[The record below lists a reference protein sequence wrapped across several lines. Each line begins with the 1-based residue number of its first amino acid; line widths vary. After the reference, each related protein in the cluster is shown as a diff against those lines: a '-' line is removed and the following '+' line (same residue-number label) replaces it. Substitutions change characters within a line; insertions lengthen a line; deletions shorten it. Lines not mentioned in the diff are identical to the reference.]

1 MLLETLL
8 TIAELNDLRANPRR
22 PAYGVCLEAEQ
33 AGSRGVVAKLIVQ
46 NGTLHVGDVIVCGTA
61 HGHVRAMFDT
71 LRTDE
76 RLDEAP
82 PSCPVNVIGLDEPPE
97 AGQMFYVVDD
107 VALAR
112 SIAERRREEQRALAL
127 AGSTA
132 RISFDRFQQMLQEGR
147 LAADADRVTLNLIVR
162 ADTRGSIDAI
172 MKELEKLQH
181 PEVQIRVLLKG
192 VGGITVGD
200 VHLAEASDAVI
211 LGFNV
216 TADEA
221 ARELAEQKHV
231 EIRRYDIIYQLTDD
245 LKAVLEGRLKPQE
258 QIVELGRAVVKQVFS
273 ISRVGNVAGC
283 YVVQGKLE
291 RGCRVRVFRD
301 GRKIGDYLLE
311 SLRREKDDVREVTRG
326 FECGVKLG
334 NFDDVKQDDILEAYK
349 IEEVARKL

>member
-1 MLLETLL
+1 
-8 TIAELNDLRANPRR
+8 
-22 PAYGVCLEAEQ
+22 
-33 AGSRGVVAKLIVQ
+33 
-46 NGTLHVGDVIVCGTA
+46 
-61 HGHVRAMFDT
+61 
-71 LRTDE
+71 
-76 RLDEAP
+76 
-82 PSCPVNVIGLDEPPE
+82 
-97 AGQMFYVVDD
+97 
-107 VALAR
+107 
-112 SIAERRREEQRALAL
+112 
-127 AGSTA
+127 
-132 RISFDRFQQMLQEGR
+132 
-147 LAADADRVTLNLIVR
+147 
-162 ADTRGSIDAI
+162 
-172 MKELEKLQH
+172 
-181 PEVQIRVLLKG
+181 
-192 VGGITVGD
+192 
-200 VHLAEASDAVI
+200 VI

-334 NFDDVKQDDILEAYK
+334 NFDDVKPEDILEAYK